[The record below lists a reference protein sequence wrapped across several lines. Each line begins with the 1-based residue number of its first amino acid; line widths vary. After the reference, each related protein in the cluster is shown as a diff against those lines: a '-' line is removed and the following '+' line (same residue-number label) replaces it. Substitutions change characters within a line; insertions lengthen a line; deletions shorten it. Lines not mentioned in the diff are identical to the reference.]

1 MSTDDLERLLIR
13 NEIRQFLIDIEF
25 LKEDIRSNPELY
37 LSENVSFFDA
47 LGAIGGNFAGDISA
61 GAFSALTETIIDL
74 IFEVLGI
81 TSDSLL
87 EAFFIE
93 LFKEFIENVLIAKP
107 GNIALY
113 MDDKKGCSTLADDIT
128 MVMGKSGGDIM
139 VKVVVNYI
147 KSEEFERRTKENE
160 GGEGSIV
167 GELMGQLS
175 TTVLKALSDN
185 MIVGAIGKIVKEAF
199 EKDMVEQLQPFVRR
213 AVCQL
218 NLTEEIPK
226 MFGFGAS
233 PDSDSP
239 KLPQP
244 AMTNEE
250 D

>member
-1 MSTDDLERLLIR
+1 MNSNNLESLLIR
-13 NEIRQFLIDIEF
+13 NEVRQFLIDIEF
-25 LKEDIRSNPELY
+25 LKEDISRNPDLY
-37 LSENVSFFDA
+37 LSEDVGFADA
-47 LGAIGGNFAGDISA
+47 LSAIGGNFAGDISA
-61 GAFSALTETIIDL
+61 GAFNALTESIIDL

-93 LFKEFIENVLIAKP
+93 LFKEFIEHVLIANP

-113 MDDKKGCSTLADDIT
+113 MDDKKGCNTLADDIT

-139 VKVVVNYI
+139 IKVVVDYI

-185 MIVGAIGKIVKEAF
+185 MIIGAIGKIVKEAF
-199 EKDMVEQLQPFVRR
+199 EKDMVEQLQPYVRR

-218 NLTEEIPK
+218 DLTEEIPK
-226 MFGFGAS
+226 YFGFGGS
-233 PDSDSP
+233 SDSDSP

-244 AMTNEE
+244 VMTKEE